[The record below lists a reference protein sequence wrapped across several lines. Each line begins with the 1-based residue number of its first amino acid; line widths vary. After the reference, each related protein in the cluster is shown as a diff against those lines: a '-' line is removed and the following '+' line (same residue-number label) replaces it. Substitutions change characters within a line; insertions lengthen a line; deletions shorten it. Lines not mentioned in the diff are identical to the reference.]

1 MIHAVPPRPEF
12 PGFPA
17 FRANVTFVPIQFFTT
32 VLPYGSRGT
41 VRLVGYA
48 LRKLLGW
55 VDAHGQPTREQ
66 IQFTYRELIEAAGLS
81 RGGIAKALKEV
92 VTGHLLRCVKSP
104 VAAGS
109 GQAAQSAIY
118 ELCWDAAGRYTDA
131 PAQFRGFYYPAAAL
145 VEEREGNQVVSR
157 PKAARKNIPNAFFDV
172 VLPREPLAVIRVV
185 GALLFYS
192 IQWGPGGERKESV
205 TCSIT
210 ELSRLTKLSRHHV
223 HEAVLAARQRGY
235 IEQVAAGCF
244 DPTAGQASAAAT
256 YGIRWATEVATTK
269 PGAERFKKVYGASV
283 QNGVREQFKKV
294 NGERF
299 NKVNDI
305 RIKKELK
312 TETTTAAVAAAPVTT
327 PAAAVSGCELLTQ
340 AGFDKPTAQHLA
352 AQRTLEVVQRQIAW
366 LPLRNTTQNR
376 LGLLR
381 RAIEQ
386 DWPKPEGA
394 AENPGHE
401 AATVPFPKDVPAAAK
416 FIERLP
422 ASGGQ
427 ELSGSEWGRQ
437 FGAFMRQR
445 QRGEAK
451 ARPNLSF
458 AIVLHGDEFL
468 RRVESAHSD
477 RARKAREKS
486 HAVRHAARRTEY
498 LAYLRHAERNAQQA
512 TPDLYA
518 AFAAQRAR
526 TRHAMAGG
534 LFQASAATL
543 AKFEGEESRLLAF
556 AEGFRQHPQ
565 TPVLDMETWDNQ
577 SNLLAKEAMADG
589 ESIPVGLPPHSAPA
603 RSEPTN
609 DE

>member
-1 MIHAVPPRPEF
+1 MKVIHAVPPRPEF

-81 RGGIAKALKEV
+81 RGGIAKAFKEV

-104 VAAGS
+104 VPAGS

-118 ELCWDAAGRYTDA
+118 ELCWDAAGRYTDT
-131 PAQFRGFYYPAAAL
+131 PAHFRGFYYPAAAL

-244 DPTAGQASAAAT
+244 DPAAGQASAAAT
-256 YGIRWATEVATTK
+256 YGIRWAPEVAPTK
-269 PGAERFKKVYGASV
+269 PGAERFKKVNGASV
-283 QNGVREQFKKV
+283 QKGVREQFNKV

-312 TETTTAAVAAAPVTT
+312 TETTTTAAVAAAPVTT
-327 PAAAVSGCELLTQ
+327 PAAAASGCELLIQT
-340 AGFDKPTAQHLA
+340 GFDKPTAQQLA

-366 LPLRNTTQNR
+366 LPLRHTTHNR

-401 AATVPFPKDVPAAAK
+401 AGREFARHYYAAYHGYTGEAATVPFPKDVPAAAK

-422 ASGGQ
+422 AS
-427 ELSGSEWGRQ
+427 R
-437 FGAFMRQR
+437 
-445 QRGEAK
+445 
-451 ARPNLSF
+451 RPGV
-458 AIVLHGDEFL
+458 AGVRVGPPVRRLH
-468 RRVESAHSD
+468 A
-477 RARKAREKS
+477 AA
-486 HAVRHAARRTEY
+486 AARRSQSPAEPVVCHRVARRRVFTPGRER
-498 LAYLRHAERNAQQA
+498 ALRPCQKGPRKVPRGPPRRA
-512 TPDLYA
+512 PDRIPGLPA
-518 AFAAQRAR
+518 ARRKKR
-526 TRHAMAGG
+526 T
-534 LFQASAATL
+534 ASHSGPL
-543 AKFEGEESRLLAF
+543 R
-556 AEGFRQHPQ
+556 GFRR
-565 TPVLDMETWDNQ
+565 TTR
-577 SNLLAKEAMADG
+577 
-589 ESIPVGLPPHSAPA
+589 PHPA
-603 RSEPTN
+603 RDGGRVVSGLRCDPRQIRG
-609 DE
+609 